1 MHITDWM
8 EKVDLREEIQEVY
21 LHTFL
26 FKLGVK
32 LVSIFIPF
40 YILELGFDI
49 QTVFLFFLAY
59 YGAYIFVSW
68 INAMICSKIGY
79 KHTMLLASP
88 FLLLFY
94 LLLRSVE
101 TQIELLALAALGG
114 TFYNMY
120 WMGMNPEVGNSSE
133 ENSREKDSGFFY
145 SMPSLASIF
154 SPVVGGMVLTISGFS
169 TLFLSSAVLV
179 GASFLPF
186 VFSKEHYSGL
196 EVDFKEFLS
205 DYKLKDFSTFFFKG
219 VDSMGKKMLWPA
231 YLALIV
237 GGSLNIGGA
246 GSFRALGAAFT
257 SIFIGEI
264 TNSENKSRII
274 LIGVLLA
281 ASTYIMMSFVTTPF
295 YAFLVSLIN
304 GLSFTAASVPIYST
318 ALNHAEEEDLIEYFA
333 VREVALSLGRVSII
347 LLSMLVFF
355 QFEGQSRF
363 FITFGLVAAS
373 TLLTGIIGSKM

>member
-1 MHITDWM
+1 M
-8 EKVDLREEIQEVY
+8 EKIDLREEIQEVY
-21 LHTFL
+21 LHSFL

-32 LVSIFIPF
+32 LVGIFIPF
-40 YILELGFDI
+40 YILDLGFDI
-49 QTVFLFFLAY
+49 QTVFLFFLTY

-68 INAMICSKIGY
+68 INAFICSKIGY

-94 LLLRSVE
+94 LLLRTVE
-101 TQIELLALAALGG
+101 TQPELFALAAMGG
-114 TFYNMY
+114 TASNMY
-120 WMGMNPEVGNSSE
+120 WLGMNPEVGSSSE
-133 ENSREKDSGFFY
+133 EESREKDTGFFF

-154 SPVVGGMVLTISGFS
+154 SPIVGGMILTISGFS
-169 TLFLSSAVLV
+169 TLFLSSAVFV

-186 VFSKEHYSGL
+186 IFSKEHYSGL
-196 EVDFKEFLS
+196 DVNFKEFLS
-205 DYKLKDFSTFFFKG
+205 DYNLKDFSTFYLKG
-219 VDSMGKKMLWPA
+219 IDSMGKKMLWPA
-231 YLALIV
+231 YLALII

-264 TNSENKSRII
+264 TNSQNKSKII
-274 LIGVLLA
+274 FTGVLLA
-281 ASTYIMMSFVTTPF
+281 ASTYLMMSFVTTPF

-318 ALNHAEEEDLIEYFA
+318 AINHAEKGDLIEYFA

-347 LLSMLVFF
+347 LLSILAFSMV
-355 QFEGQSRF
+355 EGEMRF
-363 FITFGLVAAS
+363 LITFGFVAAS
-373 TLLTGIIGSKM
+373 TLVTGLVGSKM